1 MQYPKIAFNDIQGLL
16 IRSYSFLPEACYVM
30 LQFTEQAQ
38 VRAFLAD
45 LLPDITRASHKR
57 PDLAFHIAFTNTGIA
72 RLIPQEQLITG
83 FAPEFTEG
91 LNTKTRSRILGDFD
105 TNAPEKW
112 YWGGDHNPRVDAV
125 LMIFAKDSAA
135 LENKYQDTTEKL
147 QRYNI
152 TEVTRLNTTNIG
164 SKEHFGF
171 EDGIMNPLI
180 AGVGGINARYKAEE
194 EQNVVMPGEFI
205 LGYPNEYE
213 KFPLSP
219 GVKTGA
225 GDTFD
230 IGRNGSYM
238 VFRQL
243 EQDVKVF
250 WEFIFRLSENDP
262 HLQGMGPELIAAK
275 IMGRRLNGEPLAP
288 AAEGDLKN
296 FFFAAND
303 KDGYHCPIGS
313 HIRKS
318 NPRDGIDDDPGLSV
332 KMVKKHKI
340 LRRGRAFGAP
350 LSPDFDPAT
359 MRASENNDKRGLYFI
374 CFNAQIN
381 RQFEF
386 IQNAWCNNNKFDGL
400 NDDIDP
406 IVGFPFRETAFRNS
420 AFTIQGC
427 PVRKKINDIPQFVFV
442 RGGAYFFMPGM
453 EALKYLANAT
463 GL

>member
-1 MQYPKIAFNDIQGLL
+1 
-16 IRSYSFLPEACYVM
+16 
-30 LQFTEQAQ
+30 
-38 VRAFLAD
+38 
-45 LLPDITRASHKR
+45 
-57 PDLAFHIAFTNTGIA
+57 
-72 RLIPQEQLITG
+72 
-83 FAPEFTEG
+83 
-91 LNTKTRSRILGDFD
+91 
-105 TNAPEKW
+105 
-112 YWGGDHNPRVDAV
+112 
-125 LMIFAKDSAA
+125 
-135 LENKYQDTTEKL
+135 
-147 QRYNI
+147 
-152 TEVTRLNTTNIG
+152 
-164 SKEHFGF
+164 
-171 EDGIMNPLI
+171 
-180 AGVGGINARYKAEE
+180 
-194 EQNVVMPGEFI
+194 
-205 LGYPNEYE
+205 
-213 KFPLSP
+213 
-219 GVKTGA
+219 
-225 GDTFD
+225 
-230 IGRNGSYM
+230 

-288 AAEGDLKN
+288 AADGDLKN

-303 KDGYHCPIGS
+303 KEGFHCPIGS

-350 LSPDFDPAT
+350 LSPDFDPAA